1 MANFQID
8 KNSKKK
14 FFDCKMDRTKLTLG
28 DYEEAADA
36 LMNNAKE
43 YYLFIIKASK
53 GDLGQVL
60 DIWCPFLSNCGLV
73 CELLLKSLLCFEHTD
88 YMSKLSG
95 KDRHSLYQ
103 LYEFLKSSTKEEII
117 NRFPHRS
124 DKKENFDL
132 CLKENAQIFF
142 ELRYSTE
149 YTELAGNIYFISD
162 FMITLYNMI
171 AAKNMSNVFR

>member
-1 MANFQID
+1 MAYFQID
-8 KNSKKK
+8 KNPKKR
-14 FFDCKMDRTKLTLG
+14 FFDPKIDRTKLASD

-53 GDLGQVL
+53 RDFNQIL

-73 CELLLKSLLCFEHTD
+73 CELLLKSLLCFEQTD
-88 YMSKLSG
+88 YMIKLHG
-95 KDRHSLYQ
+95 KDKHSLYQ
-103 LYEFLKSSTKEEII
+103 LYILLKASTKEEIL
-117 NRFPHRS
+117 NKFPHKS

-149 YTELAGNIYFISD
+149 YTELAGNMYFIPD
-162 FMITLYNMI
+162 LMVTLYNI
-171 AAKNMSNVFR
+171 TESKKQNKL